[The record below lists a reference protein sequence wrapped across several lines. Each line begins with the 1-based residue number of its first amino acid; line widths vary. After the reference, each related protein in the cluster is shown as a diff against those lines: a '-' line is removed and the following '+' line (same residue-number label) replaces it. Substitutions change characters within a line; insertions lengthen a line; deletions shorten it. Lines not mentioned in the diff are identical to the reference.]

1 MKKTENKKLTKKE
14 KKEKRY
20 EKKVVQKKE
29 RCCYKTSVPP
39 LSLLPFLRPMVHT
52 H

>member
-20 EKKVVQKKE
+20 EKKVVQK
-29 RCCYKTSVPP
+29 RRDVATRPVFLLCHCC
-39 LSLLPFLRPMVHT
+39 PF
-52 H
+52 